1 MRHTDLSRNDSEWEY
16 QDDPVFAQRFRR
28 DILICVGIGFL
39 ATIGLI
45 AVVVNADAI
54 DNWFSEV
61 LKAIFI

>member
-28 DILICVGIGFL
+28 DILICVVIGFL
-39 ATIGLI
+39 ATIGII

-61 LKAIFI
+61 LKSIFL

>member
-16 QDDPVFAQRFRR
+16 QDDPVFAQRFRK

-54 DNWFSEV
+54 DRFMGE
-61 LKAIFI
+61 LIKQLFL